1 MKSVLVVGDIMLDKY
16 TFGKVRRISPEAPV
30 PVLLHTEEKYSLGGA
45 GNVARNLSS
54 LGLKVYLCGVI
65 GKDPEGE
72 LIQELLQ
79 KRGIYFEGKIS
90 GTTIVKHRFIDTRS
104 GNQLLRLDREQY
116 IKTQLSQI
124 PHDSFDAVVISDYG
138 KGTVRKELVDKVR
151 NLAPLVLVDPFPYN
165 IELYKGATV
174 LTPNELEA
182 REALCRKFRKLSVEE
197 VGKKIC
203 ELCSCSVIITMGQNG
218 CMIVQNQ
225 KKHEMIHIAAQE
237 VEVVDV
243 AGAGDTF
250 IAVLCYGLLQG
261 LDLEEAAIIST
272 DAATVTVQKR
282 GVATL
287 TLEEVKE
294 YFRGI
299 SS

>member
-1 MKSVLVVGDIMLDKY
+1 MKSVLVIGDIMLDRY

-72 LIQELLQ
+72 LVQELLQ
-79 KRGIYFEGKIS
+79 ERGIYFKGKIS
-90 GTTIVKHRFIDTRS
+90 GTTIVKHRFIDIRS
-104 GNQLLRLDREQY
+104 GSQLLRLDREQY

-124 PHDSFDAVVISDYG
+124 PHDCSFDAVIISDYG
-138 KGTVRKELVDKVR
+138 KGTIKKVLVDKIR
-151 NLAPLVLVDPFPYN
+151 DLAPLVLVDPFPYN
-165 IELYKGATV
+165 IELYKNVTV

-182 REALCRKFRKLSVEE
+182 REALCRKFRKLPVEE
-197 VGKKIC
+197 VGKKIY
-203 ELCSCSVIITMGQNG
+203 ELCSCPVIITMGQNG
-218 CMIVQNQ
+218 CMLIQ
-225 KKHEMIHIAAQE
+225 KKHEVIHIAAQE

-294 YFRGI
+294 YFRGYF
-299 SS
+299 

>member
-30 PVLLHTEEKYSLGGA
+30 PILLHTTEKYSLGGA

-72 LIQELLQ
+72 LVQELLQ
-79 KRGIYFEGKIS
+79 KRGIYFKGKVS
-90 GTTIVKHRFIDTRS
+90 GSTIVKHRFIDTRS
-104 GNQLLRLDREQY
+104 GSQLLRLDVEQY
-116 IKTQLSQI
+116 IKTQLTQI
-124 PHDSFDAVVISDYG
+124 PRDSFDAVIISDYG
-138 KGTVRKELVDKVR
+138 KGTVKKELVNKVR
-151 NLAPLVLVDPFPYN
+151 NLAPLMLVDPFPYN

-182 REALCRKFRKLSVEE
+182 REALCRKFRKLPVEE
-197 VGKKIC
+197 VGKKIY
-203 ELCSCSVIITMGQNG
+203 ELCSCPVIITMGQNG
-218 CMIVQNQ
+218 CMLVQ
-225 KKHEMIHIAAQE
+225 KKHEVIHIAAQE

-261 LDLEEAAIIST
+261 LDLEEAAMIST

-294 YFRGI
+294 YFEGYF
-299 SS
+299 

>member
-16 TFGKVRRISPEAPV
+16 TFGKVRRISPEAPI
-30 PVLLHTEEKYSLGGA
+30 PVLLYTEEKYSLGGA

-65 GKDPEGE
+65 GKDVEGE
-72 LIQELLQ
+72 LVQELLQ

-90 GTTIVKHRFIDTRS
+90 GTTVVKHRFIDTRS

-116 IKTQLSQI
+116 IKTSFSQV
-124 PHDSFDAVVISDYG
+124 PNESFDAVIISDYG
-138 KGTVRKELVDKVR
+138 KGTIKKELVDKIS

-165 IELYKGATV
+165 IELYKNVTV

-182 REALCRKFRKLSVEE
+182 REALCRKFRKLPVEE
-197 VGKKIC
+197 VGKKIYK
-203 ELCSCSVIITMGQNG
+203 LCSSPVIITMGQNG
-218 CMIVQNQ
+218 CILIQ
-225 KKHEMIHIAAQE
+225 KKHEVIHITAQE

-287 TLEEVKE
+287 TLEEIRK
-294 YFRGI
+294 YF
-299 SS
+299 